1 MSIIEKHLKVI
12 GGYGTDFEL
21 GYITAFSIFNKG
33 TSKVV
38 FGFHGLTKSVLEPNQ
53 FVTFEAG
60 ANSMFS
66 TSSTLRVDFESK
78 GNENSLCLIQYDK
91 LNENAISIIRVKEL
105 SRAILHLNLKA
116 KWFDMIEQ
124 QIKLQEYRDY
134 TDYWHRV
141 FKRVLN
147 DNNQMDDKIKIKGK
161 YYNPTDV
168 IICFSNGYAKK
179 RRQMYVEIKEF
190 GRGLGREEWGA
201 IPKKWYYILTLG
213 NILIKLNCNTN
224 KSNN

>member
-1 MSIIEKHLKVI
+1 MSNVENHIKEIKGKV
-12 GGYGTDFEL
+12 TDFEL
-21 GYITAFSIFNKG
+21 GYITKVTLWNRG
-33 TSKVV
+33 TSKVIYG
-38 FGFHGLTKSVLEPNQ
+38 FGGVTDILIPNQ
-53 FVTFEAG
+53 SVTFEAG
-60 ANSMFS
+60 ANAMFS
-66 TSSTLRVDFESK
+66 VDSVLKIDFENNNAGK
-78 GNENSLCLIQYDK
+78 TNLCLIQYDK
-91 LNENAISIIRVKEL
+91 LKEHIINIGKIKNLRN
-105 SRAILHLNLKA
+105 AILHLNLKA

-141 FKRVLN
+141 FKTVLN

-168 IICFSNGYAKK
+168 IICFSNGYAKN

-213 NILIKLNCNTN
+213 NILVKLNC
-224 KSNN
+224 KQSN